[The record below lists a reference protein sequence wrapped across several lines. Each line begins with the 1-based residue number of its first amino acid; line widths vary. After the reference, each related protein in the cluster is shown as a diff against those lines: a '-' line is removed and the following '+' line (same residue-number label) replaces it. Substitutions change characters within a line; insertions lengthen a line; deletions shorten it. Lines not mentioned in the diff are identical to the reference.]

1 MCTFGFDYSITS
13 CLLNYS
19 KTLRQRLLTLQSFSD
34 GARTSP
40 LCSLAGP
47 PLAEKTHLLTQFI
60 RFRLFK
66 YSNNALSN
74 GVLVSNNT

>member
-1 MCTFGFDYSITS
+1 VNTRTANYNLIFSQLDFFTRGYKFDGYVWI
-13 CLLNYS
+13 LLLHNILSSQLLTCS
-19 KTLRQRLLTLQSFSD
+19 KTY
-34 GARTSP
+34 
-40 LCSLAGP
+40 
-47 PLAEKTHLLTQFI
+47 LLTQFI